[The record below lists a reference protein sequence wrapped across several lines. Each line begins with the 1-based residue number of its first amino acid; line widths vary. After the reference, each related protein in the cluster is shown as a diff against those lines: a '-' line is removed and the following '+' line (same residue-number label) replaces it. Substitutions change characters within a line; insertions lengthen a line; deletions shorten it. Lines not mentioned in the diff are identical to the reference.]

1 MKEHGKKYADKS
13 PLTILANAIAEAGSE
28 TGSRQTE
35 NIRQGKAYLDKTDSF
50 TMMLPS
56 DEKFQTFNL
65 AKDMREDIRKAEQD
79 KQEDLAK
86 K

>member
-1 MKEHGKKYADKS
+1 
-13 PLTILANAIAEAGSE
+13 
-28 TGSRQTE
+28 
-35 NIRQGKAYLDKTDSF
+35 
-50 TMMLPS
+50 MMLPS

-79 KQEDLAK
+79 KQADLAK